1 MPVLDQV
8 QSAQLAERAGTHGEV
23 LFWVTARNRVTGQPE
38 QIGFWT
44 GDDHQEFLVGGEVR
58 TYFGA
63 GSFIDLPPIQS
74 GAGFQV
80 RQHRI
85 KLAPFTDEVRQLVR
99 GYEPRMA
106 RVEIHVQPFDIYTGN
121 PLGTPKRMVKGY
133 ISEAP
138 EEIGVKGGES
148 HQEIVI
154 VSSARDLTQTLPLMR
169 SGEELKKR
177 NPADKFRDYA
187 DVTAEWS
194 VPWGQQ

>member
-1 MPVLDQV
+1 MPDLDLV
-8 QSAQLAERAGTHGEV
+8 QKNQLAERTGTDGHV
-23 LFWVTARNRVTGQPE
+23 LLWVTARNRQTGQPE
-38 QIGFWT
+38 HIGFWT
-44 GDDHQEFLVGGEVR
+44 GDDHQEFLVANEVR

-63 GSFIDLPPIQS
+63 GNFIDLPPIQS

-85 KLAPFTDEVRQLVR
+85 KLAPFTNETRQLMR
-99 GYEPRMA
+99 GYEPRLA

-121 PLGTPKRMVKGY
+121 PLGTPKRMFKGY

-138 EEIGVKGGES
+138 EELGPKGGQS
-148 HQEIVI
+148 YQEIVV
-154 VSSARDLTQTLPLMR
+154 VSSARDLTRSLPLMR

-177 NPADKFRDYA
+177 NGQDKFRDYS
-187 DVTAEWS
+187 DVAAEWS